1 MVPVSECPSPRRS
14 VAGVLNTV
22 AASEARRAVGMG
34 TAPGLQ
40 IPFRHTVIGHVHS
53 ST

>member
-14 VAGVLNTV
+14 VAGVLDTV
-22 AASEARRAVGMG
+22 AASEARRAVY
-34 TAPGLQ
+34 TAPRLL
-40 IPFRHTVIGHVHS
+40 IPFRHTVIEHVHS

>member
-1 MVPVSECPSPRRS
+1 MVPVSQCPSPRRS
-14 VAGVLNTV
+14 VPGVLNTV
-22 AASEARRAVGMG
+22 AASKAGRAVG

-40 IPFRHTVIGHVHS
+40 TPFHHTVIGHVHS

>member
-1 MVPVSECPSPRRS
+1 MVPVSQCPSPRRS
-14 VAGVLNTV
+14 VPGVLNTV
-22 AASEARRAVGMG
+22 AASEAGRAVY
-34 TAPGLQ
+34 TAHSLQ

>member
-1 MVPVSECPSPRRS
+1 MVPVSQCPSPRRS

-22 AASEARRAVGMG
+22 AASEARRAVG

-40 IPFRHTVIGHVHS
+40 IPFRHTVTGHVHS

>member
-22 AASEARRAVGMG
+22 AASEARRAVG
-34 TAPGLQ
+34 ADPGLMIQ
-40 IPFRHTVIGHVHS
+40 FRHTVIGHVHS